1 MKRINYKKNIKKGL
15 LPSISLSILVS
26 LLLTLLFSTLSSPRR
41 ENKVE
46 ILIGANGCNRDNL
59 ISRIKENKQE
69 YIYQINISSYES
81 SSDLFL
87 TYYLNTLG
95 DMDIT
100 LLPESVLELGAFKTN
115 ISKYAVLDLKII
127 EKYMDL
133 SSFSFYEKE
142 EKKYGIKVYD
152 PKLNTGILSNF
163 IQFEETPYYLFISSI
178 SKHGGELTNAKNDG
192 LFDILRTLLDL

>member
-1 MKRINYKKNIKKGL
+1 MKRIDYKKNIKKGL

-26 LLLTLLFSTLSSPRR
+26 LVLTLLFSTLSSPRR

-46 ILIGANGCNRDNL
+46 ILIGANECNRDNL

-69 YIYQINISSYES
+69 YIYEIDISSYES

-100 LLPESVLELGAFKTN
+100 IIPESILELGVFKTN
-115 ISKYAVLDLKII
+115 ISKYAVLDFKII

-133 SSFSFYEKE
+133 SLFSFYEKE

-152 PKLNTGILSNF
+152 PKLNMGVLSQF
-163 IQFEETPYYLFISSI
+163 IQFEKSPYYLFISSI
-178 SKHGGELTNAKNDG
+178 SKHGGELTNEKNDG
-192 LFDILRTLLDL
+192 LFDILRTLLGL